1 MSTLPTSDICIRFAK
16 WLLVATSALFISLVV
31 FNNVT
36 DYDSNLRYV
45 EHVLTMDTTF
55 QGNKGM
61 WRRLEHESFHHIAYV
76 LIILIEA
83 AVALLLWVGVV
94 QLWRSRGNG
103 PAFNHAKGAA
113 VLGLGGAVA
122 LFFGG
127 FLAVGGEW
135 FLMWQSETWNA
146 QPESAMFATLYGL
159 ILIFLAQRDADD
171 V

>member
-1 MSTLPTSDICIRFAK
+1 VSTLPTSSTCIRFAK

-36 DYDSNLRYV
+36 DYESNLQYV

-55 QGNKGM
+55 PNNKGM
-61 WRRLEHESFHHIAYV
+61 WRRIDSEGFHHVAYV
-76 LIILIEA
+76 LIIVIEA
-83 AVALLLWVGVV
+83 AVALLLWAGVV
-94 QLWRSRGNG
+94 QLWRSRVNA
-103 PAFNHAKGAA
+103 PAFNRAKGAA
-113 VLGLGGAVA
+113 VLGLAGAIA

-159 ILIFLAQRDADD
+159 ILIFLTQRDADD

>member
-1 MSTLPTSDICIRFAK
+1 VSTLPTSSTCIRFAK

-36 DYDSNLRYV
+36 DYDSNLQYV

-55 QGNKGM
+55 PNNKGM
-61 WRRLEHESFHHIAYV
+61 WRRIDGEGFHHVAYL
-76 LIILIEA
+76 LIIAIEA
-83 AVALLLWVGVV
+83 AVALLLWAGVV
-94 QLWRSRGNG
+94 QLWRSRVNAF
-103 PAFNHAKGAA
+103 AFNRAKGAA
-113 VLGLGGAVA
+113 VLGLAGAIA

-159 ILIFLAQRDADD
+159 ILIFLAQHDADD